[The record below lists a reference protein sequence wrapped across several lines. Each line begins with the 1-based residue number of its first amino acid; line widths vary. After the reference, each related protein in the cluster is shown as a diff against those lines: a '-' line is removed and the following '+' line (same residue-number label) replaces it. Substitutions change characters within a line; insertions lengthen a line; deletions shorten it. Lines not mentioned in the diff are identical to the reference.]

1 MNWNVHEG
9 GCQENLLKGQSL
21 ECLTSSHVFSVHTV
35 FLELNGGTDIESTL
49 VGSIRKVTFNLCMKC
64 MKCQTSKLSL
74 ERLSVTVTVYLA
86 LKSHT
91 FARLELKGEKM
102 ELSQSWNWWVASDKS
117 LSYAGNA

>member
-1 MNWNVHEG
+1 MKEAVKDNLFEG
-9 GCQENLLKGQSL
+9 LKLGMSPKFTRVL
-21 ECLTSSHVFSVHTV
+21 CTYS

-49 VGSIRKVTFNLCMKC
+49 VGGIRKVSFNLCMKC

>member
-9 GCQENLLKGQSL
+9 GCQDNLFEGSKLGMSPKF
-21 ECLTSSHVFSVHTV
+21 TRVFCTYS

-49 VGSIRKVTFNLCMKC
+49 VGGIRKVSFNLCMKC

-102 ELSQSWNWWVASDKS
+102 ELSQSRNWWVASDKS
-117 LSYAGNA
+117 LIYAGNA